1 MKKLWDSSEIQ
12 EAALLFDDLL
22 KESEVVPAV
31 RVIPVDRV
39 ATPKPPVI
47 IPIPEREKGRR
58 VYRGDRLED
67 TLVSMCKRGQ
77 FHGSVLADDSGL
89 PLAIYNSPVQ
99 GEILAAFT
107 SVLGKSLSESS
118 RLLDQPNANNIS
130 MDINFLDKIVLRK
143 FVVNEKPYFIMIIS
157 PQQVDERSELELSIN
172 LISTILSER

>member
-22 KESEVVPAV
+22 KEPIEAVPAVPVVPA
-31 RVIPVDRV
+31 
-39 ATPKPPVI
+39 AAPKAPAI
-47 IPIPEREKGRR
+47 IPIPEKEKGQR

-67 TLVSMCKRGQ
+67 TLVSMCKRGH

-130 MDINFLDKIVLRK
+130 MDINYMDKIVLRK
-143 FVVNEKPYFIMIIS
+143 FVVNEKPYYIMIIS

-172 LISTILSER
+172 LVSTILSER